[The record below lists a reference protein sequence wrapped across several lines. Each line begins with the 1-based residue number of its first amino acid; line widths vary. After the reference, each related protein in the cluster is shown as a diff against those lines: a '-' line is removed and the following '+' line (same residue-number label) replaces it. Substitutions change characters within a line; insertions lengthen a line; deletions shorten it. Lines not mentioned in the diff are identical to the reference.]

1 MELKDFEI
9 RLVRHILEGGEWIR
23 ICIQVRYPVH
33 PREGNELVD
42 FEEMKLSTMLT
53 PTDINMEIK
62 MRLDKLRTEF
72 EAIL

>member
-9 RLVRHILEGGEWIR
+9 RLVRHLMEGGEWIR
-23 ICIQVRYPVH
+23 ICIQVRYPAW
-33 PREGNELVD
+33 PPEGNELVD
-42 FEEMKLSTMLT
+42 FELMQLSTLLT